1 MSPTRPTT
9 DDERLKVA
17 TACDTI
23 HHVKQRFESSYTLAI
38 APHYRTYVLD
48 LLAFT
53 HVQRQQTHFQYDAIY
68 ALGLCTQ
75 FYSAMRHYAVP
86 QEIDSIFNAMVIALQ
101 LDPQQVRRDAKRLI
115 GLAKGRPT
123 PLIDNLPP
131 AELFTVVDTNPG
143 NKEFPLTD
151 AWAVGLGRL
160 IELYG
165 AVPSET
171 IFRRWNR
178 RGVNNARLMAAWSEF
193 QADSQRLF
201 NLECIQQ
208 QLLQSPATYWPPH
221 RRVAPG
227 ALFQQER
234 REALQQLNANLSNL
248 SSVAKRD
255 INLRIIFGSQTGTAE
270 AFANE
275 LEFDAQEVNINAEV
289 IDALNFRATQL
300 MPKDGKEY
308 VNAFVVA
315 VYGEG
320 EPTDNAKKFFKS
332 LEELPPSTRL
342 DHVKYTVFGLGNS
355 QCFHDRFNVIGK
367 RLDKDL
373 EAMGAQRV
381 HPLGLGDA
389 TPTLEG
395 PESMGERFTTWKQG
409 LLARIQA
416 MADEPV
422 DIAPPSSATT
432 ASSTVPS
439 SASNAIDGSTSTTS
453 AAAVVQQGS
462 VPISLSARQ
471 RAMVPANY
479 KILHST
485 VSHVTQLFAKT
496 DEMTAAVE
504 VEFDLN
510 RTKVLYENYAGQTCA
525 SSTMV
530 KDAVSSSTV
539 AAFTEGLQPGDH
551 VGVFAPNAP
560 YVVDRFALAAGLTA
574 VDLDRPMSDFV
585 SSTTTMAQEETPAG
599 TKGNNTSTTLRQV
612 LTWQTHLSGVASLT
626 SIKLLQRWMKDEPR
640 LVLTAKVFAQLERQY
655 DALVKDKGLDTSVV
669 LDMIPKLPGLV
680 LPLSPLLKTLPTLN
694 PRLYSITHMLLPGDV
709 PAAQAVAAHHCPID
723 AQAKLAHLIHT
734 PTAADDTTKVTLLC
748 RLLRYRQTKSSANR
762 VVDGVCSSFLN
773 ERLVPNAS
781 EVALFFRQSNFHLPA
796 PVPLTP
802 VNAATTAAAPPAA
815 VIMIAGGSGLAP
827 FMSFLE
833 ARQRWLERQDVAIGP
848 ALLYFGCRTNDEYIF
863 RDKLVSYLDAAAAA
877 AAAAPVAAA
886 GAHPHGTQPTLDR
899 LMVSFSMHAHDGLIA
914 PQTEEALHPNEI
926 LYPHE
931 EHIPAV
937 FLRDKDAYLQHLRTG
952 GHVYVCG
959 GAGQFGKA
967 VREAVNTVAME
978 AFGMTAATTDGEVHP
993 GIRRLIEEKRYFE
1006 DLAD

>member
-178 RGVNNARLMAAWSEF
+178 RG
-193 QADSQRLF
+193 
-201 NLECIQQ
+201 
-208 QLLQSPATYWPPH
+208 
-221 RRVAPG
+221 
-227 ALFQQER
+227 
-234 REALQQLNANLSNL
+234 NL

-952 GHVYVCG
+952 GHVYSPLC
-959 GAGQFGKA
+959 
-967 VREAVNTVAME
+967 
-978 AFGMTAATTDGEVHP
+978 DEVHTVS
-993 GIRRLIEEKRYFE
+993 RLIADLVYFHHKRLTGNHQSARVLLEIPGDDAVLSLLPYPLDDAKGNDTDDDAPTTFWISAPSPSGAHHV
-1006 DLAD
+1006 LAPLPIYKLPAVKVLHTKIAAIVGTNADI

>member
-1 MSPTRPTT
+1 MLHLTR
-9 DDERLKVA
+9 
-17 TACDTI
+17 
-23 HHVKQRFESSYTLAI
+23 STL
-38 APHYRTYVLD
+38 RG
-48 LLAFT
+48 FT
-53 HVQRQQTHFQYDAIY
+53 H
-68 ALGLCTQ
+68 
-75 FYSAMRHYAVP
+75 S
-86 QEIDSIFNAMVIALQ
+86 
-101 LDPQQVRRDAKRLI
+101 
-115 GLAKGRPT
+115 
-123 PLIDNLPP
+123 
-131 AELFTVVDTNPG
+131 
-143 NKEFPLTD
+143 
-151 AWAVGLGRL
+151 
-160 IELYG
+160 
-165 AVPSET
+165 
-171 IFRRWNR
+171 
-178 RGVNNARLMAAWSEF
+178 
-193 QADSQRLF
+193 
-201 NLECIQQ
+201 
-208 QLLQSPATYWPPH
+208 
-221 RRVAPG
+221 RRVLA
-227 ALFQQER
+227 Q
-234 REALQQLNANLSNL
+234 NL

-342 DHVKYTVFGLGNS
+342 DHVNYTVFGLGNS

-373 EAMGAQRV
+373 EAMGAKRI

-389 TPTLEG
+389 TPTLVG

-422 DIAPPSSATT
+422 DAAPSTATTGSSTTASTNASSATDVT
-432 ASSTVPS
+432 
-439 SASNAIDGSTSTTS
+439 TSTTGTATDGQVNVHS
-453 AAAVVQQGS
+453 GS

-471 RAMVPANY
+471 RAMVPPNY

-510 RTKVLYENYAGQTCA
+510 RTKVLYENYAGQTCSSALSTA
-525 SSTMV
+525 SST
-530 KDAVSSSTV
+530 STSTV
-539 AAFTEGLQPGDH
+539 ASFTEGLQPGDH

-574 VDLDRPMSDFV
+574 ADLDRPMSDFLSSSS
-585 SSTTTMAQEETPAG
+585 SSTSSNSNSSTEDSSAG
-599 TKGNNTSTTLRQV
+599 AKGSSPTTLRQV

-626 SIKLLQRWMKDEPR
+626 SIKMLQRWMKDEPR
-640 LVLTAKVFAQLERQY
+640 LSLTAKLFAQLENKY

-669 LDMIPKLPGLV
+669 LDMIPKLPGLI
-680 LPLSPLLKTLPTLN
+680 LPLSALLKTLPTLN

-709 PAAQAVAAHHCPID
+709 PAAQAVAAHHCPIET
-723 AQAKLAHLIHT
+723 QAKLAHLIHT

-773 ERLVPNAS
+773 ERLVPNGS

-796 PVPLTP
+796 PVPLT
-802 VNAATTAAAPPAA
+802 AASSPSPSPSPSPAA

-848 ALLYFGCRTNDEYIF
+848 AFLYFGCRTNDEYIF
-863 RDKLVSYLDAAAAA
+863 RDKLVSYLDAATTTTTAAA
-877 AAAAPVAAA
+877 AAASATA
-886 GAHPHGTQPTLDR
+886 AHPHGNQPTLDR
-899 LMVSFSMHAHDGLIA
+899 LMVSFSMHAHDGLIT
-914 PQTEEALHPNEI
+914 PQTEEALHPNEL

-931 EHIPAV
+931 EHIPTV
-937 FLRDKDAYLQHLRTG
+937 FLQDKDAYLQHLRTG

-978 AFGMTAATTDGEVHP
+978 AFGMTAGNTSGEVHP
-993 GIRRLIEEKRYFE
+993 GIRRLIDEKRYFE